1 MKDRILKYL
10 SDEYPWRES
19 IHYEPTITSTND
31 VLKQMAAQGAPH
43 GTVLIAGHQTGGR
56 GRLGRSFLSPPDV
69 GIYLSMLLRPS
80 SPPDQLMH
88 LTCAVGNAVCDA
100 IESVVGIRPGIKW
113 TNDIVCRKR
122 KLAGI
127 LTEMV
132 FGTGQQIDCAI
143 IGIGINCTQS
153 PGDFPEEIR
162 DMAGSLAMVS
172 GKEIDRAAVA
182 AAVIEALAGMDGIL
196 LPERHAIMERY
207 RKNCITIGQE
217 VSVVRGESIRYGKA
231 LEVDENGGLI
241 VAFRD
246 GDVETVSS
254 GEVSVRGLYHYV

>member
-10 SDEYPWRES
+10 SDDYPWRETV
-19 IHYEPTITSTND
+19 HYEPTITSTND
-31 VLKQMAAQGAPH
+31 VLKRMAAQGAPH

-69 GIYLSMLLRPS
+69 GIYLSMLLRPTC
-80 SPPDQLMH
+80 PADQLMH

-100 IESVVGIRPGIKW
+100 IESVIGIRPGIKW
-113 TNDIVCRKR
+113 TNDIVCQKR

-132 FGTGQQIDCAI
+132 FGSGQKIDCAI
-143 IGIGINCTQS
+143 IGIGINCSQS
-153 PGDFPEEIR
+153 PADFPEEIR
-162 DMAGSLAMVS
+162 EIAGSLAMVS
-172 GKEIDRAAVA
+172 GKRIDRAAVA
-182 AAVIEALAGMDGIL
+182 AAVIDALAGMDGML
-196 LPERHAIMERY
+196 LAEHHAIIAQY
-207 RKNCITIGQE
+207 RNNCITIGQE

-231 LEVDENGGLI
+231 LDVDENGGLI

-246 GDVETVSS
+246 GGVETVSS

>member
-10 SDEYPWRES
+10 SDDHPWRDL
-19 IHYEPTITSTND
+19 IHYESTITSTND

-43 GTVLIAGHQTGGR
+43 GTVLVAGHQTGGR

-69 GIYLSMLLRPS
+69 GIYLSVLLRPS
-80 SPPDQLMH
+80 SPADQLMH
-88 LTCAVGNAVCDA
+88 LTCAAGNAACDA
-100 IESVVGIRPGIKW
+100 IASVAGIQPGIKW

-132 FGTGQQIDCAI
+132 FGSMQTIDCAI
-143 IGIGINCTQS
+143 IGIGINCTQR

-162 DMAGSLAMVS
+162 DFAGSLAMVS
-172 GKEIDRAAVA
+172 ERSIDRAAVA
-182 AAVIEALAGMDGIL
+182 AAVIEAFSNMDAKLI
-196 LPERHAIMERY
+196 PDHDAIIAQY
-207 RKNCITIGQE
+207 RKNCITIGQD
-217 VSVVRGESIRYGKA
+217 VSAVRGESVRYGKA
-231 LEVDENGGLI
+231 LDVDENGGLI
-241 VAFRD
+241 VAFAD
-246 GDVETVSS
+246 GSVEAVSS